1 MEIAPDPPE
10 GPKDAGD
17 VLALREHLSDEGAV
31 TAVDVDVH
39 RAAAAAQAIPSS
51 NTAARPRR
59 PTFGVTCDVM
69 HAARQ
74 RQASRRAGTG
84 TWRGKRLLEMVQ
96 PLTVRARSAGR
107 FGSGAC
113 SDPLK
118 LLDVPCDVARREVGK
133 LEERQRPVRQRYDV

>member
-39 RAAAAAQAIPSS
+39 RAAAAAQAIPSRS
-51 NTAARPRR
+51 TAARPRR

-74 RQASRRAGTG
+74 RRASRPTG
-84 TWRGKRLLEMVQ
+84 SGASRGKRLLEMVQ
-96 PLTVRARSAGR
+96 SLTVRARSAGR
-107 FGSGAC
+107 FGSGAR
-113 SDPLK
+113 SDALK
-118 LLDVPCDVARREVGK
+118 LRDVPCDVARSEVGK
-133 LEERQRPVRQRYDV
+133 LEKRQRPVWQRYDV